1 MSITERKKL
10 DEIFLHGT
18 NCGIITDIFGFRGT
32 GKTQMALQFSLELL
46 KNGKSVLF
54 VDTTCEFRPERFL
67 EIIKNRDLDDSL
79 LDLLQI
85 ARVRNTKEQI
95 ELINRIKK
103 IEGISMLIIDNVTD
117 LFSFEYSNK
126 EQFNLQQKKFMNYMH
141 DLVQLAIQKRIPV
154 IITNQLM
161 KSNNIEYERMKYV
174 ISNYTLMY
182 MYSIHITHT
191 IYSIHYTLYN
201 ICSLFVHIHKE
212 FRLLFNFQF

>member
-174 ISNYTLMY
+174 ISNYTHHKIKLEKQED
-182 MYSIHITHT
+182 
-191 IYSIHYTLYN
+191 HYQGTSSSLYQKSHFFYK
-201 ICSLFVHIHKE
+201 IEKMGLIERS
-212 FRLLFNFQF
+212 

>member
-103 IEGISMLIIDNVTD
+103 IEGISML
-117 LFSFEYSNK
+117 LS
-126 EQFNLQQKKFMNYMH
+126 L
-141 DLVQLAIQKRIPV
+141 
-154 IITNQLM
+154 
-161 KSNNIEYERMKYV
+161 
-174 ISNYTLMY
+174 
-182 MYSIHITHT
+182 IHI
-191 IYSIHYTLYN
+191 
-201 ICSLFVHIHKE
+201 
-212 FRLLFNFQF
+212 